1 MTNLADRQTT
11 VDDTVEQSDGGDDDD
26 AFFSAHQYANEP
38 ISSRT

>member
-11 VDDTVEQSDGGDDDD
+11 VDDTVEQSDGGDDD